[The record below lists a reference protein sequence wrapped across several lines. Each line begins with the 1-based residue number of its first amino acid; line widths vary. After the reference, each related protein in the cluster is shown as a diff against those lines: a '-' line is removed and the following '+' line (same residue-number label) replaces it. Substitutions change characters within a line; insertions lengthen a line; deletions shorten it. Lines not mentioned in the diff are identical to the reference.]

1 MGGDI
6 HFHIAVIEAD
16 IPVLAFGGG
25 VICRVCDMP
34 ALLAVIVFI
43 LSIDIVLGAGIAP
56 VAEEPVGIILLAVG
70 CLAAQVGSGLLLLY
84 IVVTQRIAN
93 GEGLAVFLKL
103 AAAAGFVI
111 GGCIGAIRSGDEVL
125 TFRFFQVVMMDMRL
139 LFLADM
145 PADGAVF
152 CGLLG
157 GGWNIPFMG
166 FAVVFG
172 AAEGADMIVLIGVGI
187 LCQIGGG
194 EAVRADCLTLEI
206 EVANMGKSFV
216 GRSAADRTGFPVGI
230 VGLAVG
236 GFGSQ
241 IFGVFQINKCMLR
254 IIAEFR
260 AALVADCF
268 LGAGGRGGG
277 DVFLGRAAVI
287 VAADGAALLVAIGV
301 GDRDIA
307 IFVKLGA
314 EDFVTIGANLDMA
327 QLVFA
332 QFVFVFAGVVAD
344 PVDIN
349 VMGSGIAYK
358 AADRFGKGRSGGSLK
373 VARHVLLGMC
383 FIGAGFEIQLGIADG
398 DGACFNRRI
407 AGVAGVGNLE
417 RGINGEVHSITG
429 NALIPSTVAADCHGN
444 INSHILIRA

>member
-1 MGGDI
+1 M
-6 HFHIAVIEAD
+6 
-16 IPVLAFGGG
+16 
-25 VICRVCDMP
+25 
-34 ALLAVIVFI
+34 IV
-43 LSIDIVLGAGIAP
+43 
-56 VAEEPVGIILLAVG
+56 
-70 CLAAQVGSGLLLLY
+70 
-84 IVVTQRIAN
+84 
-93 GEGLAVFLKL
+93 
-103 AAAAGFVI
+103 
-111 GGCIGAIRSGDEVL
+111 GCIGAIRSGDEVIIRYD
-125 TFRFFQVVMMDMRL
+125 FEVVMMDMRL
-139 LFLADM
+139 LCLTDI
-145 PADGAVF
+145 PADGAEF

-157 GGWNIPFMG
+157 GGRNIPCMG
-166 FAVVFG
+166 FAVVLG
-172 AAEGADMIVLIGVGI
+172 IAEGADMIVLIGVSL

-194 EAVRADCLTLEI
+194 EAVRADCAALEI
-206 EVANMGKSFV
+206 EVVNMGKGFV
-216 GRSAADRTGFPVGI
+216 SGSAADGTGFPVGI

-241 IFGVFQINKCMLR
+241 IFGIFQINKCMLR

-260 AALVADCF
+260 AALVADCL

-307 IFVKLGA
+307 VFVKLGT
-314 EDFVTIGANLDMA
+314 EDFVTVGTNLDVA
-327 QLVFA
+327 QLVFT
-332 QFVFVFAGVVAD
+332 QFVFVFAGVVAE

-349 VMGSGIAYK
+349 VMGSGITYK
-358 AADRFGKGRSGGSLK
+358 AADRFGKGRFGGSLK
-373 VARHVLLGMC
+373 VACHVLGGRR
-383 FIGAGFEIQLGIADG
+383 FIGAGFDIQIGIADG

-417 RGINGEVHSITG
+417 RGIDGEVHSITG